1 MNYTWMELLWLL
13 FIYSFL
19 GWVCETI
26 VSTIKKKKFINRGF
40 SNGPFCLVY
49 GVAAVLIA
57 LTMDDLIDNPVFL
70 FLGCGSLCTLIE
82 WVTGKTLERMNQ
94 HKWWDYSKK
103 RWNFDG
109 YICLQYSLLWAV
121 LGVISILYGNQL
133 CLTIYHA
140 IPRLIRTILL
150 WAFLVVILLDIVASS
165 AAVFHIQKQVPSV
178 IRWNRKIAIYSYRF
192 LLKIIRLVEHRMAK
206 AYPAILEKTEK
217 VGGKAGKFA
226 EGCGFYKLFWLF
238 VIGSFVGDLVETVFC
253 RFSMGKWMVRSSLVW
268 GDFSVVWGMALALAT
283 ALLHKDMNK
292 PDRYIFMIGTI
303 SGGVYEYVISVLSQ
317 LVFGQVFWDYT
328 QIPFN
333 LGGRINLLFCLFWGI
348 AAVVWIKFL
357 YPKLSGLIEKVPKL
371 TGYILTW
378 VMVVF
383 MSVNILVSALALIRY
398 DVRAGGPPAADG
410 WEHVID
416 VHFDDELM
424 QHRYPSS
431 KPELNGIKPSTLE

>member
-1 MNYTWMELLWLL
+1 MELLWLL

-121 LGVISILYGNQL
+121 LGVISILYGNHL

-178 IRWNRKIAIYSYRF
+178 IRWNRKVAIYSYRF
-192 LLKIIRLVEHRMAK
+192 LLGIIRLVEHRMAK

-217 VGGKAGKFA
+217 IGGKTGKFA

-303 SGGVYEYVISVLSQ
+303 SGGVYEYVLSVLSQ

-357 YPKLSGLIEKVPKL
+357 YPKLSGLIEKVPNSPVTYSPGL
-371 TGYILTW
+371 W
-378 VMVVF
+378 
-383 MSVNILVSALALIRY
+383 
-398 DVRAGGPPAADG
+398 
-410 WEHVID
+410 
-416 VHFDDELM
+416 
-424 QHRYPSS
+424 
-431 KPELNGIKPSTLE
+431 